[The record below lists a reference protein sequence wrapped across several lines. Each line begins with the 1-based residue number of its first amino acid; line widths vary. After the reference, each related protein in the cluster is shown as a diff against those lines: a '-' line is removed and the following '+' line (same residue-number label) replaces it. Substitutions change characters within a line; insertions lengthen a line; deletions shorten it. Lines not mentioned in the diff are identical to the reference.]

1 VESEEFKTKQVSMER
16 QPLVESTE
24 PDMNATRRERPVDTL
39 KRAGRFL
46 MLGLAGAAFY
56 ALVVGPRNLAGLSD
70 GLFIAGAI
78 LMVIGLVPW
87 LSQTFSRAT
96 TPVGQK
102 DTGLQEILEKQRE
115 RSQRTDPTVLLL
127 SISGIIMIVFSFV
140 VGSLVS

>member
-1 VESEEFKTKQVSMER
+1 MER
-16 QPLVESTE
+16 QPSVESTE
-24 PDMNATRRERPVDTL
+24 PEMNATHRGRAVDTL

-46 MLGLAGAAFY
+46 MFGLAGAALY
-56 ALVVGPRNLAGLSD
+56 ALVVGPRNLTGLSD

-78 LMVIGLVPW
+78 LVVIGLVPW

-96 TPVGQK
+96 APVGQK

-127 SISGIIMIVFSFV
+127 SISGIIIIVFSFV
-140 VGSLVS
+140 IGSLVS